1 MEMKFFWEVLFP
13 LIIVVSVWAGGIVY
27 VCLKPSLWPKL
38 FKQIPSLHIGP
49 GMPELD
55 HYPASFIDL
64 PEPPELPVDIGGPE

>member
-38 FKQIPSLHIGP
+38 FMGSIPTAGL
-49 GMPELD
+49 E
-55 HYPASFIDL
+55 
-64 PEPPELPVDIGGPE
+64 GGI